1 MVPSGD
7 TSTTLGRPG
16 FPYAL
21 NILDSG
27 SRSVAIVNPCDFQ
40 NCRSRFNFSFASDP
54 CSKVFTPRIATGNF
68 STTAQRE
75 TASVSFSALQHGTH
89 HVAQKSSTTTEPRR
103 SCRAIFFPSKF
114 SSSKSGA
121 KDPAASRGELRSARF
136 STAPREPGVNV
147 IVAFEPANT
156 CGEKVPFTQTR
167 NPSGALGGFTS
178 NDTVLKK

>member
-27 SRSVAIVNPCDFQ
+27 STSVAIVNPCDFQ
-40 NCRSRFNFSFASDP
+40 NSRTRPIFSFAFDP
-54 CSKVFTPRIATGNF
+54 CSKAFTPRTATGNF
-68 STTAQRE
+68 SAAAHRE
-75 TASVSFSALQHGTH
+75 SASVSFNALQHGTH

-121 KDPAASRGELRSARF
+121 KDPAASREELRSVRF
-136 STAPREPGVNV
+136 STALREPSVNV
-147 IVAFEPANT
+147 IIAFEPLKT
-156 CGEKVPFTQTR
+156 CGEKVPFTWTR
-167 NPSGALGGFTS
+167 NPSGALGGLTS